1 MRLIGYYNPSVIL
14 TYIGLAASIVGI
26 TFALQGNIQVA
37 TMLIMV
43 SSVCDMFDGAV
54 ARKVKRNEEE
64 KRFGIQ
70 IDSLCDLSCFGIFP
84 AIIGWGLGIR
94 GWIGIV
100 GMVFFVLCGV
110 IRLAYFNVQEEIR
123 QQQTASRREYY
134 QGLPITTSGALAP
147 LCLMG
152 TLAAGG
158 NFQIVY
164 TIFLFVVGA
173 MFVIDFPV
181 KKPHGIMMGVL
192 LVVDIAIFVSLFFV
206 GGMIG

>member
-26 TFALQGNIQVA
+26 TFALQGDIRIA

-70 IDSLCDLSCFGIFP
+70 IDSLCDLICFGIFP
-84 AIIGWGLGIR
+84 AIIGWGLGIHS
-94 GWIGIV
+94 WIGIV

-123 QQQTASRREYY
+123 QQQTSAKREYY

-152 TLAAGG
+152 TLAACG

-164 TIFLFVVGA
+164 TVFLFVVGA

-192 LVVDIAIFVSLFFV
+192 LVIDIAIFVSLFFV

>member
-70 IDSLCDLSCFGIFP
+70 IDSLCDLICFGIFP

-134 QGLPITTSGALAP
+134 QGLPITTSGSAVLNGHFGCRRQLP
-147 LCLMG
+147 DC
-152 TLAAGG
+152 
-158 NFQIVY
+158 IY
-164 TIFLFVVGA
+164 
-173 MFVIDFPV
+173 DFPFCCGRYV
-181 KKPHGIMMGVL
+181 CYRFPCEETPWHYDGSTSGSGHCH
-192 LVVDIAIFVSLFFV
+192 FC
-206 GGMIG
+206 

>member
-26 TFALQGNIQVA
+26 TFALNGDIRIA

-54 ARKVKRNEEE
+54 ARMVKRNEEE

-70 IDSLCDLSCFGIFP
+70 IDSLCDLICFGIFP

-94 GWIGIV
+94 SWVGIV

-123 QQQTASRREYY
+123 QQQTSAKREFY
-134 QGLPITTSGALAP
+134 QGLPITTSGGLVP

-152 TLAAGG
+152 TLAASG
-158 NFQIVY
+158 NFQLVY
-164 TIFLFVVGA
+164 TVFLYVVGA

-192 LVVDIAIFVSLFFV
+192 LVVDIAIFVAVFFV
-206 GGMIG
+206 GGKIG

>member
-1 MRLIGYYNPSVIL
+1 M
-14 TYIGLAASIVGI
+14 GI
-26 TFALQGNIQVA
+26 TFALNGDIRIA

-70 IDSLCDLSCFGIFP
+70 IDSLCDLICFGIFP
-84 AIIGWGLGIR
+84 ALIGWGLGIR
-94 GWIGIV
+94 SWIGIV

-123 QQQTASRREYY
+123 QQNTTGRREYY

-152 TLAAGG
+152 T
-158 NFQIVY
+158 
-164 TIFLFVVGA
+164 
-173 MFVIDFPV
+173 
-181 KKPHGIMMGVL
+181 
-192 LVVDIAIFVSLFFV
+192 
-206 GGMIG
+206 